1 MKKTLTANISGT
13 VFHIEEDA
21 FDALQRYLDTIR
33 ARFAGERGAD
43 EIMGDI
49 ESRIAELFSE
59 RLDGRGQ
66 VVTAADVQHVISVMG
81 KPEDYVEDDGQ
92 STDSGQRTTQGPRRR
107 RLFRDPDDR
116 WLGGVLGGFAAYI
129 GTDPLWL
136 RLIFI
141 FLIVL
146 GVGSPILVYLV
157 MWILVPPANTP
168 AERLMMEG
176 EPVTVDNLKK
186 AFEEGGRRVAR
197 EVEDMGE
204 RWSSNDTTTRKSFR
218 RSMRRG
224 ANTLGTAIAKVV
236 GVFLILIGVS
246 MGIGLLGS
254 LIGGGTLVLD
264 TLDATGAASTI
275 DLGGLLFA
283 STQEAIWAIIALCLI
298 LLIPTIAL
306 LQAGIQLL
314 FDLSS
319 PRWLG
324 WTMGTTWVVALV
336 VFSFLA
342 IRLANDFKR
351 AEPVRNDAILEQ
363 PGEGVLHLRLFEGDE
378 AGGAS
383 WRFAYSRGRIHWEMD
398 GLVVDGDSVQM
409 PLARLD
415 VRRSPDEH
423 FHLRVE
429 RRSQGRSVK
438 ASQYRAANINH
449 HWEQRGDAL
458 LLSPWLRFPA
468 SDKLRAQRLR
478 YIVLVPEG
486 GAVHFGADVGFM
498 LDDVDNVTRTLDR
511 DMVGRTWTMTPRGLD
526 ADAKP
531 GTTPE
536 PQQDIPGTQ
545 EEHETRPTSGS
556 RIAQRLA
563 KLEDR
568 LPRLPRLTMLPDL
581 FAVLR
586 LPGKA

>member
-33 ARFAGERGAD
+33 ARFSGERGAD

-66 VVTAADVQHVISVMG
+66 VVTMADVQHVISVMG
-81 KPEDYVEDDGQ
+81 KPEDYAEEDGHQADA
-92 STDSGQRTTQGPRRR
+92 GQRPAQGPRRR

-116 WLGGVLGGFAAYI
+116 WLGGVLGGLAAYI

-141 FLIVL
+141 FLIIL

-186 AFEEGGRRVAR
+186 AFEEGGRRMAR
-197 EVEDMGE
+197 EVEDLGE
-204 RWSSNDTTTRKSFR
+204 RWSNDARGGHAFR
-218 RSMRRG
+218 RGMSRG
-224 ANTLGTAIAKVV
+224 ASAVGTVIAKIV
-236 GVFLILIGVS
+236 GIFLLVLGMS
-246 MGIGLLGS
+246 LGLGLVGS

-264 TLDATGAASTI
+264 TLDSTGAASTM

-283 STQEAIWAIIALCLI
+283 SDQEAIWAIIALCLI

-306 LQAGIQLL
+306 LQAGVQLL
-314 FDLSS
+314 FDLGS

-324 WTMGTTWVVALV
+324 WTMATTWVIALV

-351 AEPVRNDAILEQ
+351 AEPLRTDAILEQ
-363 PGEGVLHLRLFEGDE
+363 PRERVLHLGLFDGDE
-378 AGGAS
+378 AGGRS
-383 WRFAYSRGRIHWEMD
+383 WRVAYSRGRIHWELD
-398 GLVVDGDSVQM
+398 GLVVDGDSVQL

-415 VRRSPDEH
+415 VRRSPDER

-429 RRSQGRSVK
+429 RRTQGRSHK
-438 ASQYRAANINH
+438 ASQYRSANIVH
-449 HWEQRGDAL
+449 RWEQRGDTL
-458 LLSPWLRFPA
+458 LLSPWMRFPA

-486 GAVHFGADVGFM
+486 SAVHIGTDIGSM
-498 LDDVDNVTRTLDR
+498 LDDVDNVTNTLDR
-511 DMVGRTWTMTPRGLD
+511 DMVGRTWTMTPQGLD

-531 GTTPE
+531 DTTSAPKPE
-536 PQQDIPGTQ
+536 TSGTQ
-545 EEHETRPTSGS
+545 EARKAGLSSGS
-556 RIAQRLA
+556 HIEQRLS
-563 KLEDR
+563 KLGDR
-568 LPRLPRLTMLPDL
+568 LPRSSRLTMLPDL